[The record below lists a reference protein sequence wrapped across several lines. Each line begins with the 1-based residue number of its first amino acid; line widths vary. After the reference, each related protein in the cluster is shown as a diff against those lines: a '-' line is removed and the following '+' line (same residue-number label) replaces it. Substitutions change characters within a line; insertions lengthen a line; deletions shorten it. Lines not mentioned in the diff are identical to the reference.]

1 MRIYKPKILKN
12 GAIGGY
18 YKNKKGKLVWR
29 LLTGPK
35 KIKGGEY
42 SFENVNKSLTSNIN
56 FLNLAKLIEYIRN
69 KFKKKRKLFISQ

>member
-56 FLNLAKLIEYIRN
+56 FLNLANLINFI
-69 KFKKKRKLFISQ
+69 KKKLEGSYTL

>member
-35 KIKGGEY
+35 KIKGGNY

-56 FLNLAKLIEYIRN
+56 FLNLANLINFI
-69 KFKKKRKLFISQ
+69 KRKLEGNYTL

>member
-35 KIKGGEY
+35 KIKGGKY
-42 SFENVNKSLTSNIN
+42 SFKNVNKSLTSNIN
-56 FLNLAKLIEYIRN
+56 FLNLANLIDFI
-69 KFKKKRKLFISQ
+69 KKKLEGNCAL

>member
-42 SFENVNKSLTSNIN
+42 SFQNVNKSLTSNIN
-56 FLNLAKLIEYIRN
+56 FLNLANLINFI
-69 KFKKKRKLFISQ
+69 KRKLEGNYTL